1 MQFIRISSACA
12 TAAGVTSSVTRMP
25 VTAESGSPPAALHYP
40 TPCTP
45 PKGASMSM
53 ALCTFPACVFH
64 VFFSFYGR
72 CRVPGWSR
80 RLNRPSGGFPRASP
94 AYGALRRAC
103 SPWPVPLHLLFLYA
117 AAAARLTRLT
127 HPGFDSPP
135 PALPP
140 RLPYGSSVKPRLPDT
155 MAESRRL
162 SLGRYRI

>member
-25 VTAESGSPPAALHYP
+25 VTAESGSPHQQPYIIPRHA
-40 TPCTP
+40 P

-53 ALCTFPACVFH
+53 ALYTFPAVYSMCFSPSMVGAGCPVGAAGQTVLRTVFR
-64 VFFSFYGR
+64 G
-72 CRVPGWSR
+72 
-80 RLNRPSGGFPRASP
+80 LRPRT
-94 AYGALRRAC
+94 ALRAGPAALAC
-103 SPWPVPLHLLFLYA
+103 PLHLLFSLCSRGSA
-117 AAAARLTRLT
+117 AHTPNSSRIRFTAASA
-127 HPGFDSPP
+127 SS
-135 PALPP
+135 